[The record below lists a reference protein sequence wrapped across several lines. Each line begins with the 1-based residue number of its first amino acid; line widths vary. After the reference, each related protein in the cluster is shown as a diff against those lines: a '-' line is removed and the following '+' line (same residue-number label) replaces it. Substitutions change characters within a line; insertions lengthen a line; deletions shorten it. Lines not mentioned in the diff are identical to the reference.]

1 MLGNAAY
8 QTKDYEKSIKRCMVT
23 LYNKSADCFQEEDY
37 WRCADYCLKALLTT
51 EDKEP
56 FSEIALECCLMLA
69 KAFKAVE
76 DFKAAQE
83 YYKKANNFQKAYG
96 LELELLKL
104 KADDKTV
111 FMSEGKKE
119 YANASN
125 HFALMCYTKA
135 MQIGEWGKSDA
146 KLFLI
151 RAEIF
156 TMMNFFWLGLTDCK
170 KGLLLNSN
178 SDQLVLRR
186 GILFHKLDIFYAA
199 LKDFQIY
206 LSSHPNNETIKSYV
220 KNIEESVE
228 KKQPRFQPKL
238 PQFFEEYREM
248 FPNDT
253 LEIEILHSHFTKLCC
268 RAILIQSNPSIVDY
282 LANKMHNNY
291 QNEQFTIQRFGT
303 PVLNPHFLNYWKKL
317 PIGNVIPTIQDGGSP
332 FTNRFQSMKN
342 VNFPNYPLFYGKN
355 HVSVGCVDFSE
366 LLFAQINGTEK
377 DEYLN
382 FAGVDCAACSIARCW
397 ILKKMI
403 ENNSNCRSILQVWF
417 SSAWSNQ
424 THQEF
429 VEACEI
435 LLKESTLDQE
445 LLYFIRL
452 WKDSYLSVTVAANR
466 WSLAHKSRCET
477 ALYEVL
483 ANMRYKI
490 DRAEYAKY
498 LFTGFIF
505 EEAESDL
512 HCGNSTMFLVS
523 KTNVL
528 IQSNPSI
535 VDYLANKMHN
545 NYQNEQFTIQRF
557 GTPVL
562 NPHFLNS
569 WKELPIGNVFPTI
582 QDGGSP
588 FPNRFQS
595 MKNVNFPNYPLF
607 YGKNHVSVGCV
618 DFSELLFAQINGT
631 EKDGCLN
638 FAGVD
643 CAVCSIARCWILKKM
658 IENNSNCRSILQVWF
673 SSAWSNQTHQEFV
686 EACEIL
692 LKESTLD
699 QELLYFIQLW
709 KDSYLSVTEAANRWS
724 LAHKS
729 RCETALYE
737 DLANMRYKIDR
748 AEYARYLFTGFI
760 FEEAESD
767 LHCGNSTMFSVSKTN
782 VQVKVEKEN
791 FYFFFNFSDNR
802 FSYNSSLKLSME
814 TFMLERMEKLQHL
827 ILAKQINIEFKC
839 GQVSATNNELLEYVK
854 SKNPHTID
862 WSNLMDYFTRD
873 DFIKMSKRVA
883 VTETVHYF
891 HVMNWTKYVKGASIL
906 DYDLESMKKLI
917 RISLNNF
924 LSRHLSNRILYRNVV
939 QVWDYQV
946 NIFCIMNVT
955 EEALSSKYIKNYLA
969 YYFKDDA
976 KYKVIGKNVQLQQ
989 SEATCFGSFK
999 IL

>member
-1 MLGNAAY
+1 MEFIDAISANFLNEKQNQLADRVNMEKILGNEAY
-8 QTKDYEKSIKRCMVT
+8 QAKDYEKSIKHYNNAMNIDDKNMVI
-23 LYNKSADCFQEEDY
+23 LSNLSAVYFQKKDN
-37 WRCADYCLKALLTT
+37 WRCADYCLKALLTA

-56 FSEIALECCLMLA
+56 SFKITLKCCLRLA
-69 KAFKAVE
+69 TAFKAVG

-83 YYKKANNFQKAYG
+83 YYKKANNFQEADK
-96 LELELLKL
+96 LELELLKV

-111 FMSEGKKE
+111 IKSLGKKE
-119 YANASN
+119 YATGCNDSS
-125 HFALMCYTKA
+125 LMCYTKA
-135 MQIGEWGKSDA
+135 LQIGEWGKSDV
-146 KLFLI
+146 KLFLK
-151 RAEIF
+151 RAAIF
-156 TMMNFFWLGLTDCK
+156 TRMNFFWLGLTDCK

-178 SDQLVLRR
+178 SDRLVLRR

-199 LKDFQIY
+199 LKDFQMY

-220 KNIEESVE
+220 KNIEEIVK

-253 LEIEILHSHFTKLCC
+253 LGVDLLRSHFTEFSC

-303 PVLNPHFLNYWKKL
+303 PVLDPHFLNYWKK
-317 PIGNVIPTIQDGGSP
+317 
-332 FTNRFQSMKN
+332 
-342 VNFPNYPLFYGKN
+342 
-355 HVSVGCVDFSE
+355 
-366 LLFAQINGTEK
+366 
-377 DEYLN
+377 
-382 FAGVDCAACSIARCW
+382 
-397 ILKKMI
+397 
-403 ENNSNCRSILQVWF
+403 
-417 SSAWSNQ
+417 
-424 THQEF
+424 
-429 VEACEI
+429 
-435 LLKESTLDQE
+435 
-445 LLYFIRL
+445 
-452 WKDSYLSVTVAANR
+452 
-466 WSLAHKSRCET
+466 
-477 ALYEVL
+477 
-483 ANMRYKI
+483 
-490 DRAEYAKY
+490 
-498 LFTGFIF
+498 
-505 EEAESDL
+505 
-512 HCGNSTMFLVS
+512 
-523 KTNVL
+523 
-528 IQSNPSI
+528 
-535 VDYLANKMHN
+535 
-545 NYQNEQFTIQRF
+545 
-557 GTPVL
+557 
-562 NPHFLNS
+562 
-569 WKELPIGNVFPTI
+569 LPIGNVFPTI

-588 FPNRFQS
+588 FTNRFQS

-873 DFIKMSKRVA
+873 DFIKMSKHVA

-891 HVMNWTKYVKGASIL
+891 HVMNWIKYVKGALII
-906 DYDLESMKKLI
+906 DYDLKSKKTVI
-917 RISLNNF
+917 GTSLNKF
-924 LSRHLSNRILYRNVV
+924 LSRYLGSRILSSNFA
-939 QVWDYQV
+939 QIWDYQV
-946 NIFCIMNVT
+946 NAFSIINVT
-955 EEALSSKYIKNYLA
+955 TEELCLTYIEKFLEH
-969 YYFKDDA
+969 YFKDVA
-976 KYKVIGKNVQLQQ
+976 EFKIFGEIGQLNQ
-989 SEATCFGSFK
+989 SQTTCFGRFT
-999 IL
+999 IE